1 MEEGSFLNT
10 INLPATYIYANP
22 PGPDLFA
29 SGGGGINMFS
39 GVQPIIVDPFGPE
52 TPGNQ
57 HAYNMLIYTFDTE
70 LKHIRQAHESN
81 MRSLATA
88 LNGEVEGVARQS
100 PGYHGDLAQHL
111 ATKIAAVQQLI
122 AAKNAELAVSEAKAN
137 NVFSEGEQRIAEDFW
152 RRMEQAFPRQGQQG
166 FAAWRESAIE
176 YHKVRWLWEARNSLT
191 NTLHTLQAS
200 LNQEQARVHQEQQRR
215 AAEQQRLAAEHE
227 RQRVAQAQA
236 AAAAAE
242 QQERLLAAMEAKRA
256 AQAAL
261 EQQAAEREQQRLA
274 QQQAIQEQERLAA
287 EQRALLTAQAQ
298 RAAQEEQRQAAEREA
313 QSLAEKEASVGPGS
327 EVPVSGLPGNLVPL
341 RPIYGTFGAATIG
354 RGAAAAVVAKTPY
367 LSTVASR
374 SVVALRNA
382 VESFIHSARQFTQA
396 TASQVAKVFA
406 SLFIPSQL
414 DNSDFYASSVPAAEV
429 LPGFNEEVQAIAV
442 INGYV
447 ELPGWAGLLKN
458 TDTTSPDMTPVASVG
473 AARVDVREA
482 LLDPT
487 SNAYSVTL
495 PNNSSITLTW
505 LPIAPASDS
514 STALPPHLP
523 ETQPYTGYTLDP
535 LEIAALGPPVAPPGL
550 HGLITVFPADSGL
563 RPIFTVYSSPYED
576 ATTTGEYSG
585 RAYNPDSA
593 GGPIQDLDWQDAEVT
608 QAGIDLVKLHI
619 GRLDY
624 SAGNDVMINRLEK
637 ILAGELMITDTD
649 KRYYTHE
656 IRELER
662 YRNIGMAD
670 GPISEELK
678 KTVWN
683 NAHTATLEDYKL
695 ADKEV
700 LLYTV
705 EALGEVEKSDNE
717 YYKSYI
723 RKLLK

>member
-1 MEEGSFLNT
+1 M
-10 INLPATYIYANP
+10 Y
-22 PGPDLFA
+22 
-29 SGGGGINMFS
+29 SGI
-39 GVQPIIVDPFGPE
+39 QPTMIDPFGPD
-52 TPGNQ
+52 TPGNL
-57 HAYNMLIYTFDTE
+57 HAYSMLLSAFYTE
-70 LKHIRQAHESN
+70 MENIRKGHESN
-81 MRSLATA
+81 MRNLATV
-88 LNGEVEGVARQS
+88 LNGEIEAVASQTS
-100 PGYHGDLAQHL
+100 GYRGDRLQYLTAQ
-111 ATKIAAVQQLI
+111 TTAVQQLLSS
-122 AAKNAELAVSEAKAN
+122 KKRELAVSEAKASK
-137 NVFSEGEQRIAEDFW
+137 VFGHDEIKNLNDFMQIMHDGFHAGG
-152 RRMEQAFPRQGQQG
+152 RQAYEL
-166 FAAWRESAIE
+166 WRESVVE

-200 LNQEQARVHQEQQRR
+200 LNQEQVRVHQEQQRR

-242 QQERLLAAMEAKRA
+242 QQQRLLAAMEAERA

-274 QQQAIQEQERLAA
+274 QQQQQAIQEQERLAA

-298 RAAQEEQRQAAEREA
+298 RAAQEEQRQAAERES
-313 QSLAEKEASVGPGS
+313 QSLAGKEASVGPGS
-327 EVPVSGLPGNLVPL
+327 EGPVSGLPGNLVPL

-535 LEIAALGPPVAPPGL
+535 IEIAALGPPVAPPGL

-585 RAYNPDSA
+585 RAYNPDNA
-593 GGPIQDLDWQDAEVT
+593 GGPTQDLDWQDAEVT

-624 SAGNDVMINRLEK
+624 SAGNDVMIDRLEK

-656 IRELER
+656 VRELER
-662 YRNIGMAD
+662 YRNIGVAD
-670 GPISEELK
+670 GPIPDEIKEPL
-678 KTVWN
+678 WN

-695 ADKEV
+695 ADDKSLFYTSQALKEADKHDDV
-700 LLYTV
+700 FFKAYLK
-705 EALGEVEKSDNE
+705 E
-717 YYKSYI
+717 
-723 RKLLK
+723 LLK